1 MKMNKR
7 TVIPLAA
14 ACTLLTGIWAGWPVL
29 KTLPDLLNS
38 MSSFTVT
45 VHNQSD
51 YDIVSVETGI
61 RSGDTRD
68 TFTQEIPSGKT
79 VKITPDL
86 SFIGEGAIYLKYT
99 DSRKETKEVIVCGY
113 TESVSGSS
121 ELTIRND
128 DTALEQDCY

>member
-1 MKMNKR
+1 MNKR
-7 TVIPLAA
+7 TAILLAA
-14 ACTLLTGIWAGWPVL
+14 ACTVLTGVWAGWPVL
-29 KTLPDLLNS
+29 KTLPDLFNV
-38 MSSFTVT
+38 MRSFTVT

-51 YDIVSVETGI
+51 YDIVTVETGI

-68 TFTQEIPSGKT
+68 TFTQGIPGGKT

-86 SFIGEGAIYLKYT
+86 SFVGEGAIYLKYT

-121 ELTIRND
+121 ELTILND
-128 DTALEQDCY
+128 DSALKQDCY